1 MAGSDPLLAPITGAA
16 HHEVG
21 GVVIDIAPAGEGRV
35 KRVIYPAGF
44 RWSKDMKAISG
55 TRLCMHAHVGFLVK
69 GAIHMQYGDGCI
81 AEFTAPQAVVIDPG
95 HDGWVVGDEP
105 AVLIEFD
112 FLGETVKRFG
122 LPSSHT
128 HQPK

>member
-1 MAGSDPLLAPITGAA
+1 MTNSDPMLAPVPGAV
-16 HHEVG
+16 HHDVG
-21 GVVIDIAPAGEGRV
+21 GVSIDIAPAGDGRV

-55 TRLCMHAHVGFLVK
+55 TELCMHAHVGFLVR
-69 GAIHMQYGDGCI
+69 GAIHMQYADGCV

-95 HDGWVVGDEP
+95 HDGWVVGDGP

-122 LPSSHT
+122 LPKTHT
-128 HQPK
+128 HA